1 MCFLNKMKRKQLT
14 IVTGIA
20 LFIATAGAQQQA
32 SLQEVRTA
40 VVRLRGSAI
49 GEQAIDTVYTLTNSR
64 NNTLMYECRFNDGK
78 AVLMSG
84 SKACIPVL
92 GYYNSFSKITFKN
105 VQQ

>member
-1 MCFLNKMKRKQLT
+1 MKVIQLILT
-14 IVTGIA
+14 TGFA
-20 LFIATAGAQQQA
+20 LFIATAGAQLQV
-32 SLQEVRTA
+32 SLQEVKTA
-40 VVRLRGSAI
+40 AASIRGLTT
-49 GEQAIDTVYTLTNSR
+49 GDQAIDTVFSLKNSR
-64 NNTLMYECRFNDGK
+64 NYTLLYECRFNDGK

>member
-1 MCFLNKMKRKQLT
+1 MKTIRFFLT
-14 IVTGIA
+14 TGFA
-20 LFIATAGAQQQA
+20 LFIATAGAQQQV

-40 VVRLRGSAI
+40 AVSLRS
-49 GEQAIDTVYTLTNSR
+49 EQTIDTVYTLTNSR
-64 NNTLMYECRFNDGK
+64 NNTLLYECRFNDGK